1 MWLKKKW
8 AKDLELLKKGAKP
21 SKPWK
26 PQIGSNHTA
35 SSRDPKEVV
44 PRSSACYKEL
54 WKIKDSSAIKG

>member
-1 MWLKKKW
+1 MEKEKKTSCR
-8 AKDLELLKKGAKP
+8 AKP

-44 PRSSACYKEL
+44 AHSSACYKEL
-54 WKIKDSSAIKG
+54 WEIKDSSAIKREHHI